1 MAELQIQIGADVNSA
16 VAGLNQVQAELDQTG
31 KSAAALNGS
40 LSKAAAGLSK
50 LPQSA
55 GQASNAVT
63 NLNRVVQDAPFGFIG
78 IQNNI
83 GPLVDSFGA
92 LKASTGSTGGAIK
105 ALIGTLAGPA
115 GIGLA
120 VAAVSSALTFAI
132 QGFSSWTR
140 GLGDAKQATD
150 KLAESVATDLVQLTT
165 IVGLIQNTAAST
177 ADREKALKVL
187 NDEYGK
193 YLPNLDKEAITLDNI
208 NEKYKAIID
217 TMLRQ
222 AVVKGIQDE
231 ITKQVTEAA
240 KQITQLQLARERER
254 LELDKGNKIKFQ
266 TLTVDQKL
274 AQIADQKNKVV
285 TDGVIAFNK
294 QTQAEKAAI
303 GTTNVYDMMIEGLKN
318 TLMETLAPALKL
330 ATAFEDLGK
339 TTKATKLEFDFTP
352 IQAISER
359 SQELF
364 DSLKNEALQFGPQY
378 YKELQKGLKDLRE
391 VKIPFKI
398 NLSATG
404 QEIQNTLKENA
415 KAFESFSAQ
424 VNASIA
430 SIQVEGISSIA
441 EGIGAALGGGNVQNA
456 FKAFGD
462 IIASGLQTIGKQLI
476 AISGVAK
483 LAQQALAQ
491 LFTNPGLA
499 LATGIGLVAAGTALR
514 AALSSG
520 IKARALG
527 GPVSGGEPYLVG
539 ERGPELFVPSVSG
552 GIVPN
557 NSVGSFMGGRQ
568 SSGGSSSV
576 LRGQD
581 ILLAYARTQRS
592 QLRVNG

>member
-16 VAGLNQVQAELDQTG
+16 VAGLNQVQTELDQTG

-83 GPLVDSFGA
+83 GPLIDSFGA

-105 ALIGTLAGPA
+105 ALVGTLAGPA

-187 NDEYGK
+187 NEEYGK
-193 YLPNLDKEAITLDNI
+193 YLPNLDREAITLDNI
-208 NEKYKAIID
+208 NEKYQAIID

-254 LELDKGNKIKFQ
+254 LELDKGNKTKFQ

-339 TTKATKLEFDFTP
+339 TTKATKLEFEFEPIIGISQRSILEAKEANRFEIGILTNAYQKKLEDGFKKLKP
-352 IQAISER
+352 IQVP
-359 SQELF
+359 
-364 DSLKNEALQFGPQY
+364 LKVSP
-378 YKELQKGLKDLRE
+378 ELQ
-391 VKIPFKI
+391 
-398 NLSATG
+398 
-404 QEIQNTLKENA
+404 
-415 KAFESFSAQ
+415 
-424 VNASIA
+424 
-430 SIQVEGISSIA
+430 
-441 EGIGAALGGGNVQNA
+441 GARDA
-456 FKAFGD
+456 FKA
-462 IIASGLQTIGKQLI
+462 LQEPLLLFNA
-476 AISGVAK
+476 AIDNINQNISSSVSSLFEGVGE
-483 LAQQALAQ
+483 ALAGENITQ
-491 LFTNPGLA
+491 KITSVFSTLLNAVGKALIQYGIVKEGLDKILGPAGFAIPG
-499 LATGIGLVAAGTALR
+499 ATAIGLGIAAI
-514 AALSSG
+514 AASTLLKNFG
-520 IKARALG
+520 GARADG
-527 GPVSGGEPYLVG
+527 GPVSGNTPYLVG
-539 ERGPELFVPSVSG
+539 ERGPELFVPSTSG
-552 GIVPN
+552 KIVPN
-557 NSVGSFMGGRQ
+557 NQVPSFGGGLASMLGMGGR
-568 SSGGSSSV
+568 GGTT

-581 ILLAYARTQRS
+581 ILLASARTHRS